1 MTQLDKFTFA
11 ALELTLPLVLAAWF
25 TAYSTRFYG
34 VRDTSDPCRCELHN
48 AIFLLLGLVAASR
61 AFVGLAKYW
70 FGKNL
75 WYVSFLYPIRV
86 GGINWGL
93 LQGLPYVIP
102 CLLVLWRLDLVL
114 DWIGRRRN
122 AGGYLFLFALLF
134 GMSFGAIQG
143 GLQYGLTDFF
153 YSPTHIHDA
162 ELFNWTFADLL
173 SHDYRRY
180 SEHEPHYLATHFR
193 THPPFVLAIWS
204 FFFHKLSMDWFSVFC
219 TLIFAGMIYCV
230 YRGFRKEFGKE
241 EALTLA
247 VLFLFTPALL
257 IYGIGGDDVISY
269 ALWTVTLCFA
279 YSGIRRE
286 SFFLFGVALVALVLA
301 MAVQYS
307 SILLLPAMFAL
318 PAEATLPELP
328 QYIWRFKY
336 WILASASV
344 VVMAWGAVYYASGF
358 NYVSDVRDI
367 FVWYRQYNFS
377 YKIAHG
383 EYAYAIGSRLMN
395 IFDFLLLGGPVV
407 VFAICKKV
415 SAVRWRPA
423 QWMVRDVALTI
434 LFIYVIFQSMGDG
447 ETARGWGGLYAVLLF
462 GMIAR
467 FFSQYSLDVQRRIMR
482 YQLGWALALQIP
494 INFGW

>member
-1 MTQLDKFTFA
+1 
-11 ALELTLPLVLAAWF
+11 
-25 TAYSTRFYG
+25 
-34 VRDTSDPCRCELHN
+34 
-48 AIFLLLGLVAASR
+48 
-61 AFVGLAKYW
+61 
-70 FGKNL
+70 
-75 WYVSFLYPIRV
+75 
-86 GGINWGL
+86 
-93 LQGLPYVIP
+93 
-102 CLLVLWRLDLVL
+102 
-114 DWIGRRRN
+114 
-122 AGGYLFLFALLF
+122 
-134 GMSFGAIQG
+134 
-143 GLQYGLTDFF
+143 
-153 YSPTHIHDA
+153 
-162 ELFNWTFADLL
+162 
-173 SHDYRRY
+173 
-180 SEHEPHYLATHFR
+180 
-193 THPPFVLAIWS
+193 
-204 FFFHKLSMDWFSVFC
+204 
-219 TLIFAGMIYCV
+219 MIYCV
-230 YRGFRKEFGKE
+230 YGGFRKEFGKE

-269 ALWTVTLCFA
+269 ALWTVTLCLA

-286 SFFLFGVALVALVLA
+286 SFLLFSAALVGLILA

-318 PAEATLPELP
+318 PTEATLPELP
-328 QYIWRFKY
+328 LYVWRFKY
-336 WILASASV
+336 WILASGSV

-367 FVWYRQYNFS
+367 FVWYQQYNFS

-383 EYAYAIGSRLMN
+383 EYAYALGSRLMN

-415 SAVRWRPA
+415 SALRWRPA
-423 QWMVRDVALTI
+423 QWMVRDVALTV

-447 ETARGWGGLYAVLLF
+447 ETARTWGGLYAVLLF

-467 FFSQYSLDVQRRIMR
+467 FFSQYSLDVQRRFMR